1 MADSKLQLTSL
12 DFDSIKQN
20 LKTFLKSQSEFQD
33 FDFEGSAINVLLDL
47 LAYNTFYNGFYLNM
61 IGNEMFLDTAVLRK
75 SVVSHAKLLGYVP
88 RSATASIAYLD
99 VTVNKNPADQTTLL
113 NIPRFTPF
121 ASQALNGISYTFY
134 TTDDTAF
141 VANSNTQ
148 FAFTMVPVKEGS
160 PVTKSFLV
168 DNATNPEQYFDL
180 VDSGIDTSTLM
191 VNVQISQSNPS
202 FDVYLTTKDVSD
214 VGANSHVYFLEEG
227 TSGNYRIYFGDG
239 IFGKKLDDQNVVNVS
254 YLKTNADAANGSR
267 KFSMQSQL
275 LAGSL
280 TTATMNSA
288 YTASAGGTPQ
298 ETIQSI
304 KFTAPKSFVA
314 QDRAVTKNDYIA
326 MINKDYPYFDA
337 VTVWGGE
344 EEVPPVYGK
353 VFISA
358 KPKNGFEV
366 TASEQQ
372 VLLQQVLKPISVLT
386 VTPEYV
392 QADYN
397 YLNFYLTVEYDPK
410 LTHATTQQLQ
420 SSIRSA
426 VNDFATSTLNSFNG
440 TFKYSKFLKSIDGVD
455 PSIQSTSAVM
465 FIEKRIRPDLIS
477 PQSYIVKFG
486 TELHRGVTN
495 DRVYSSPY
503 FVQADSDGVNQQCYL
518 EETPFSFGGIDQI
531 NIDAAGTGYTTNP
544 TLTIVGDGSGANA
557 YAQIVNGKIAK
568 VTIDKRGDQYTTAII
583 SISGGGGTG
592 ATLTPVLAGRIGALR
607 TFYYDSNNIKRI
619 LNHDAGTIDY
629 VNGILY
635 INNFGPTDVSESF
648 KTLSIHAQPM
658 NYNFASAKNI
668 VITYD
673 SVGTDSINI
682 NLVPVSA

>member
-20 LKTFLKSQSEFQD
+20 LKNFLKSQNELSD
-33 FDFEGSAINVLLDL
+33 FDFEGSAINVLLDV

-61 IGNEMFLDTAVLRK
+61 VGNEMFLDTAVLRK

-88 RSATASIAYLD
+88 RSATASLAYLD
-99 VTVNKNPADQTTLL
+99 VTINKNPSDQTTLL

-121 ASQALNGISYTFY
+121 ASQAINGSSYTFY

-141 VANSNTQ
+141 VANSNTA

-168 DNATNPEQYFDL
+168 DNTTNPEQYFDL
-180 VDSGIDTSTLM
+180 TDQNIDTSTLM
-191 VNVQISQSNPS
+191 VNVQTSQSNPT
-202 FDVYLTTKDVSD
+202 FDVYLPSKDISD
-214 VGANSHVYFLEEG
+214 VGANSHCYFIEEG
-227 TSGNYRIYFGDG
+227 GSGNYRVYFGDG
-239 IFGKKLDDQNVVNVS
+239 VFGKKLDDQNVVNVS
-254 YLKTNADAANGSR
+254 YLTTNADAANGSR
-267 KFSMQSQL
+267 KFSMQAQL
-275 LAGSL
+275 LAGS
-280 TTATMNSA
+280 TSTSSMNSA
-288 YTASAGGTPQ
+288 YTSSAGGTPQ
-298 ETIQSI
+298 ESVQSI

-326 MINKDYPYFDA
+326 MINEDYPYFDA

-344 EEVPPVYGK
+344 EETPPVYGK

-358 KPKNGFEV
+358 KPKQGFEV
-366 TASEQQ
+366 TLSEQQ
-372 VLLQQVLKPISVLT
+372 VLLQQILKPISILT

-410 LTHATTQQLQ
+410 LTHATAQQLQ
-420 SSIRSA
+420 SVIRST
-426 VNDFATSTLNSFNG
+426 VSDFANTTLNTFNG

-465 FIEKRIRPDLIS
+465 FIEKRFRPDLTAS
-477 PQSYIVKFG
+477 QSYTINYG

-495 DRVYSSPY
+495 DRIYSAPY
-503 FVQADSDGVNQQCYL
+503 FVQADADGVNQQCYI
-518 EETPFSFGGIDQI
+518 EETPFSFGGIDDI
-531 NIDAAGTGYTTNP
+531 TITAAGSGFTTNP
-544 TLTIVGDGSGANA
+544 TLKIIGDGVGANA
-557 YAQIVNGKIAK
+557 YASIVNGRISK
-568 VTIDKRGDQYTTAII
+568 VTIDKRGEQYTTAIV
-583 SISGGGGTG
+583 SISGGAG
-592 ATLTPVLAGRIGALR
+592 ANAQLTTVLAGRSGVLR
-607 TFYYDSNNIKRI
+607 TYYYDSNNIKRV
-619 LNHDAGTIDY
+619 LDPTAGTIDY
-629 VNGILY
+629 VNGILRLS
-635 INNFGPTDVSESF
+635 NFTPTDVAEAF

-658 NYNFASAKNI
+658 NYNFSSVKNL

-673 SVGTDSINI
+673 AAGSDSITTT
-682 NLVPVSA
+682 LVPVSA